1 MKYLIP
7 ILLIVFVSC
16 GNAEDE
22 YELIT
27 KNIVVDKK
35 ICFEAFKKGKVVDKQ
50 IKEVL
55 FKRGVRKGEVE
66 ARSTVTDIIYKN
78 KYYTLSV
85 NRYYYYDFSFNHLPS
100 SIKCRVYEESKKIK
114 KKE

>member
-22 YELIT
+22 YQLIIEN
-27 KNIVVDKK
+27 KEVDKK
-35 ICFEAFKKGKVVDKQ
+35 ICFEAFKKGKIVDKQ
-50 IKEVL
+50 IDEFIPIKE
-55 FKRGVRKGEVE
+55 GIVE
-66 ARSTVTDIIYKN
+66 GRNTLIDIIYKN

-85 NRYYYYDFSFNHLPS
+85 LRYTRIDSLNHLPS
-100 SIKCRVYEESKKIK
+100 DIKCRVYVETKKLK

>member
-35 ICFEAFKKGKVVDKQ
+35 ICFEAIEKGKVVDKQ
-50 IKEVL
+50 IEEYRATTRKVL
-55 FKRGVRKGEVE
+55 TDRN
-66 ARSTVTDIIYKN
+66 TITDIIYKN

-85 NRYYYYDFSFNHLPS
+85 NRYYYYDFSLNHLPS
-100 SIKCRVYEESKKIK
+100 DIKCRVYVETKKLK